1 MFQRQVRYSA
11 HGQSHEEVSTLTK
24 ADTPETETTSRRFWL
39 TLLFTV
45 SIVDIALLALLV
57 RMSVTLFGVKQDRE
71 AGGGLSR
78 DLLEDSPFCLPC
90 SQVYLTELEVVQ
102 NRFHVLQKMDEK
114 NETLLCCGAS
124 HDDLRTLIGKMVS
137 Y

>member
-1 MFQRQVRYSA
+1 MLVA
-11 HGQSHEEVSTLTK
+11 
-24 ADTPETETTSRRFWL
+24 
-39 TLLFTV
+39 V
-45 SIVDIALLALLV
+45 SILDIVLLALLV
-57 RMSVTLFGVKQDRE
+57 PMSMTLFGVKQDRE
-71 AGGGLSR
+71 AGGGLSQ

-114 NETLLCCGAS
+114 NETLLCCGPS
-124 HDDLRTLIGKMVS
+124 HDDLRTLIGNMVS